1 MKKQGRKR
9 VPVYKKF
16 SQFFDYDEK
25 VEEAMIG
32 KQVNRRGIGKRLMQA
47 ARMQKER
54 RKKDG
59 KL

>member
-1 MKKQGRKR
+1 MTGKPVKR
-9 VPVYKKF
+9 H
-16 SQFFDYDEK
+16 
-25 VEEAMIG
+25 
-32 KQVNRRGIGKRLMQA
+32 GIGKRLMQA